1 MPGAPLARTAL
12 ARAVLSLYPP
22 AWRER
27 YGDEIL
33 ALLADTDAGPGA
45 LVSLACRAVPVWI
58 CPPRQLHDRD
68 ARVRAS
74 LATVLLAWS
83 ALTGVGLVFV
93 QLTQV
98 QGFLAP
104 GHPVVGWSYGIIDA
118 GLACSAILTIGGGFP
133 LWLHMLRQARRQ
145 RQRRALAGLALAFA
159 APAAFAA
166 AAGLAVS
173 VVHHPEG
180 SGPWWFVAFAL
191 LGFITVGLAAAGPIA
206 AMRILRPG
214 GPAVR
219 RAMRAAGLAATTV
232 VVAGLASIVAAAGL
246 CLWARGFAGYHHGG
260 LVEGYLAVVS
270 RGRGHGH
277 GERGARHPGYLAIGP
292 ACRLSLAGAAR
303 LLVKI
308 WPKRVHTPT
317 VDIWRPAGNT
327 YAPRTPTMPPR
338 SPGT

>member
-1 MPGAPLARTAL
+1 MPGAPLPRTVL
-12 ARAVLSLYPP
+12 ARAALSLYPP

-27 YGDEIL
+27 YGDEVL
-33 ALLADTDAGPGA
+33 ALLEDTGAGPGA

-104 GHPVVGWSYGIIDA
+104 GHPVVGWSYGFIDA
-118 GLACSAILTIGGGFP
+118 GLACSAVLTIGGGFP
-133 LWLHMLRQARRQ
+133 LWLQMLRQARRQ

-159 APAAFAA
+159 APAAFAV
-166 AAGLAVS
+166 AAGVAVR

-180 SGPWWFVAFAL
+180 SGPWWFLAFAL
-191 LGFITVGLAAAGPIA
+191 LGFFSVGLAAAGPIA

-214 GPAVR
+214 GPAAR

-232 VVAGLASIVAAAGL
+232 VLAGLASIVAAAGL

-260 LVEGYLAVVS
+260 IVEGYLAVVAAV
-270 RGRGHGH
+270 
-277 GERGARHPGYLAIGP
+277 GATA
-292 ACRLSLAGAAR
+292 AVSAAR
-303 LLVKI
+303 GI
-308 WPKRVHTPT
+308 RATSRSG
-317 VDIWRPAGNT
+317 RPAG
-327 YAPRTPTMPPR
+327 
-338 SPGT
+338 